1 MASILKVKGVDHPDG
16 DISVMKEAM
25 GIVQHTDAV
34 SGTLKQRVADSY
46 TRTLQKGTEEC
57 QKIQNSFYR

>member
-1 MASILKVKGVDHPDG
+1 MASFLKVKGVDHEG

-34 SGTLKQRVADSY
+34 SGTLKQRVADDY
-46 TRTLQKGTEEC
+46 ARILHKGVEQC